1 MIEINALHFSRLDGD
16 RPRPI
21 LQDLNLSL
29 PEGAQ
34 CSLVG
39 DSGTG
44 KTTLLNLLAG
54 LEPCQRGYIRVL
66 GRDLCSKSAR
76 ELALYRR
83 HIGIVFQH
91 FQLLD
96 SLTVRDNLLF
106 PHRLLGRTGAPTRL
120 NALCAALGI
129 DHLLK
134 RYPNQLSG
142 GEQQRVAV
150 CRALVH
156 EPGLVLADEPTGN
169 LDEANSVNVVQQMKR
184 LAEEQGSTL
193 LMVTHSRSLAAGFE
207 HRLRL
212 HNGQLS
218 AGNGP

>member
-1 MIEINALHFSRLDGD
+1 MIEINALHFSRLDGT

-21 LQDLNLSL
+21 LQDLSLSL
-29 PEGAQ
+29 PAGAQ

-54 LEPCQRGYIRVL
+54 LEPCQRGEVNVMGQSL
-66 GRDLCSKSAR
+66 VGRSAT

-83 HIGIVFQH
+83 HIGIVFQQ
-91 FQLLD
+91 FQLLE
-96 SLTVRDNLLF
+96 SLSILDNLLL
-106 PHRLLGRTGAPTRL
+106 PHRLLGRSGKPLRL
-120 NALCAALGI
+120 EALAEALGI
-129 DHLLK
+129 DHLMSRL
-134 RYPNQLSG
+134 PNQLSG

-169 LDEANSVNVVQQMKR
+169 LDESNSHKVVSQLKR
-184 LAEEQGSTL
+184 LAREQGSTVV
-193 LMVTHSRSLAAGFE
+193 MVTHSQSLASGFE
-207 HRLRL
+207 YQLRL
-212 HNGQLS
+212 HNGQLHQ
-218 AGNGP
+218 ADRP